1 MLCKYSFGCLFTC
14 LMPVLSV
21 VVYLHRVV
29 VGEAVKHQAGRRSRF
44 GLPALYGGCELAEFM
59 IEIGSEVSKRQVGTI
74 IIVVE

>member
-1 MLCKYSFGCLFTC
+1 
-14 LMPVLSV
+14 MPVLSV

-29 VGEAVKHQAGRRSRF
+29 VGEAVKHQAGRRSR
-44 GLPALYGGCELAEFM
+44 LPALYGGCELAEFM